1 MPHLPTL
8 FPALGTRRGRRVPF
22 FALARRLPPRALGL
36 LSLGLLAGCLFAGQA
51 RAQSADQVKADFARA
66 VYVHSATQVHN
77 QRPQPLLRAV
87 VVLRVRLDE
96 QNRWKAEVFR
106 DNPDQ
111 PEMTRAALESVAR
124 LPAPVGLSPKA
135 VDMLRSEGLVEAW
148 LFENDGRFALKTLAK
163 PQRGA

>member
-8 FPALGTRRGRRVPF
+8 SSALGTRRGRRVPF
-22 FALARRLPPRALGL
+22 FAPGLRLPTQALNL
-36 LSLGLLAGCLFAGQA
+36 VSLGLLAGCLLVGRAH
-51 RAQSADQVKADFARA
+51 AQSADQVKADFARA

-87 VVLRVRLDE
+87 VVLRIKLDE
-96 QNRWKAEVFR
+96 QNRWQAEVFR

-124 LPAPVGLSPKA
+124 LPAPTGLSSKA